1 MEVALSTL
9 EKALAFMTRFM
20 TTLMMTLGEPLVLVA
35 AGFFFILGLLVFYK
49 KGPWLGIPISLAGIL
64 LIVMAI
70 LSELFDF

>member
-35 AGFFFILGLLVFYK
+35 AGFFSFLGYWCFTRKDLGSGFPLVWPAF
-49 KGPWLGIPISLAGIL
+49 S
-64 LIVMAI
+64 
-70 LSELFDF
+70 